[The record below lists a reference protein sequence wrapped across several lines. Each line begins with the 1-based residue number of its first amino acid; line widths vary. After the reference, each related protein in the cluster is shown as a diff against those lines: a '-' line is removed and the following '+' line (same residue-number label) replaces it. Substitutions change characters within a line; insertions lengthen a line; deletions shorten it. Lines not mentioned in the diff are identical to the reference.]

1 MAPDWIRRRGLPVL
15 LLAVC
20 FLALCAGQAEAR
32 GPAISDIQPYDTIFV
47 YEEGLNLSQL
57 RNATTDN
64 PVVALQKYQDDNPRK
79 SLIKSIPVVDDTNF
93 EVQDLLVGHEYG
105 TYYAFNPTDGTTA
118 LVMIREPRVFLD
130 VVLANPY
137 HNEPLAGLSVSENT
151 RIAFR
156 IASPDVGAIYQA
168 GGVYPATVDIVLT
181 HPGGAEST
189 VISGL
194 NFAGL
199 NVSSTR
205 FYTDDPGRPGAI
217 PLSGLRDPGTYTVRA
232 EWRTPEA
239 FDAYAPNSEPVTF
252 TVGNRVGVETGTP
265 TPAVTATA
273 TPTVTVAPTT
283 VTATTL
289 PTTATVTV
297 TTTETATPNATA
309 TTAPVTPTPTA
320 APLPVAAVVGAL
332 GLAVILAGRRR

>member
-1 MAPDWIRRRGLPVL
+1 MAPDWIRRRGLPAL

-64 PVVALQKYQDDNPRK
+64 PVVALQKYQDDNTRK

-93 EVQDLLVGHEYG
+93 EVQDLLVGREYG

-156 IASPDVGAIYQA
+156 IASPDVGAFYQA
-168 GGVYPATVDIVLT
+168 GGVYPATIDIVLT
-181 HPGGAEST
+181 HPGGAETT

-217 PLSGLRDPGTYTVRA
+217 PLSGLREQGIYTVRA
-232 EWRTPEA
+232 VWRTPEA
-239 FDAYAPNSEPVTF
+239 FDAYAPDSEPVTF

-265 TPAVTATA
+265 TPAVTPTA
-273 TPTVTVAPTT
+273 TPTVTA
-283 VTATTL
+283 TATTL

-297 TTTETATPNATA
+297 TTTETATPKATA

-320 APLPVAAVVGAL
+320 APLPVALAVGAL
-332 GLAVILAGRRR
+332 GIAVILTGRRRRR

>member
-1 MAPDWIRRRGLPVL
+1 M
-15 LLAVC
+15 
-20 FLALCAGQAEAR
+20 
-32 GPAISDIQPYDTIFV
+32 
-47 YEEGLNLSQL
+47 
-57 RNATTDN
+57 
-64 PVVALQKYQDDNPRK
+64 
-79 SLIKSIPVVDDTNF
+79 
-93 EVQDLLVGHEYG
+93 
-105 TYYAFNPTDGTTA
+105 
-118 LVMIREPRVFLD
+118 
-130 VVLANPY
+130 
-137 HNEPLAGLSVSENT
+137 
-151 RIAFR
+151 
-156 IASPDVGAIYQA
+156 
-168 GGVYPATVDIVLT
+168 
-181 HPGGAEST
+181 
-189 VISGL
+189 
-194 NFAGL
+194 

-283 VTATTL
+283 VTAT
-289 PTTATVTV
+289 ATVTV

-309 TTAPVTPTPTA
+309 TTAPATPTPTA